1 MLKRIVETKKEE
13 LTRFHLSENKEL
25 PEYSFYN
32 VLRNPKRSLAL
43 IAEVKK
49 ASPSKGIICED
60 FKPVEIAKKYEQANA
75 DAISVLTDET
85 YFKGDASYL
94 SEIKQHVALPVLR
107 KDFMIDRRQILDSKH
122 MGADAILLIAAIL
135 EVEKLHEFYVEAE
148 ELGLDCLVEC
158 HTEKE
163 ITTILNKF
171 TPKIMGINN
180 RNLHTFQTD
189 LRQTETLHS
198 YLPKEVVTI
207 SESGIQTYD
216 DIKRLQALQVSGM
229 LVGETLMKQN
239 NPEKIIKQLFGE
251 EK

>member
-13 LTRFHLSENKEL
+13 LTRFYLSENKEL

-32 VLRNPKRSLAL
+32 ALRNPKRSLAL

-60 FKPVEIAKKYEQANA
+60 FKPVEISKKYEVANV
-75 DAISVLTDET
+75 DAISVLTDEV

-94 SEIKQHVALPVLR
+94 SEIKQYVALPVLR
-107 KDFMIDRRQILDSKH
+107 KDFMIDRRQIIDSKH

-135 EVEKLHEFYVEAE
+135 DVEKLYEFYLEAE

-180 RNLHTFQTD
+180 RNLYTFQTN

-229 LVGETLMKQN
+229 LVGETLMKQK